1 MAFNYNKLRGKIVE
15 VFGTQDNFAKKLGIS
30 TNALSRKL
38 NNKISLSQK
47 EVIQW
52 AELLG
57 ICEKDYKAYF
67 FTIEVQNDWTI
78 GKEYEWTNYKSLT
91 MKSSEKSEQL
101 RKMENLGLLENVW
114 IFGMNLS
121 KW

>member
-78 GKEYEWTNYKSLT
+78 GKENEWTNCKSLK
-91 MKSSEKSEQL
+91 MKSLAQ
-101 RKMENLGLLENVW
+101 
-114 IFGMNLS
+114 
-121 KW
+121 

>member
-1 MAFNYNKLRGKIVE
+1 MFKDIEHKILLKGVNGMAFNYNKLRGKIVE
-15 VFGTQDNFAKKLGIS
+15 VFGTQDNFAKRLGIS

-67 FTIEVQNDWTI
+67 FTIEVQND
-78 GKEYEWTNYKSLT
+78 
-91 MKSSEKSEQL
+91 
-101 RKMENLGLLENVW
+101 
-114 IFGMNLS
+114 
-121 KW
+121 

>member
-1 MAFNYNKLRGKIVE
+1 MLTLKYICDILKMFKEIEHKILLKGVNEMAFNYNKLRGKIVE

-30 TNALSRKL
+30 TNALSRKM

-67 FTIEVQNDWTI
+67 FTVEVQND
-78 GKEYEWTNYKSLT
+78 
-91 MKSSEKSEQL
+91 
-101 RKMENLGLLENVW
+101 
-114 IFGMNLS
+114 
-121 KW
+121 

>member
-30 TNALSRKL
+30 TNALSRKM

-67 FTIEVQNDWTI
+67 FFFFFQ
-78 GKEYEWTNYKSLT
+78 KE
-91 MKSSEKSEQL
+91 
-101 RKMENLGLLENVW
+101 
-114 IFGMNLS
+114 
-121 KW
+121 

>member
-78 GKEYEWTNYKSLT
+78 WKEYEWTN
-91 MKSSEKSEQL
+91 
-101 RKMENLGLLENVW
+101 
-114 IFGMNLS
+114 
-121 KW
+121 

>member
-1 MAFNYNKLRGKIVE
+1 MLTLKCICDILKMFKDIEHKILLKGVNGMAFNYNKLRGKIVE
-15 VFGTQDNFAKKLGIS
+15 VFGTQDNFAKRLGIS

-67 FTIEVQNDWTI
+67 FTVEVQND
-78 GKEYEWTNYKSLT
+78 
-91 MKSSEKSEQL
+91 
-101 RKMENLGLLENVW
+101 
-114 IFGMNLS
+114 
-121 KW
+121 

>member
-67 FTIEVQNDWTI
+67 FTIEVQSDWTI
-78 GKEYEWTNYKSLT
+78 GKEQIWTNYKFLT
-91 MKSSEKSEQL
+91 MKSL
-101 RKMENLGLLENVW
+101 VR
-114 IFGMNLS
+114 
-121 KW
+121 

>member
-67 FTIEVQNDWTI
+67 FTIEVQSDWTI
-78 GKEYEWTNYKSLT
+78 WKEYEWTNYKSLT
-91 MKSSEKSEQL
+91 MKSL
-101 RKMENLGLLENVW
+101 VR
-114 IFGMNLS
+114 
-121 KW
+121 

>member
-67 FTIEVQNDWTI
+67 FTIEVQNDWTD

-91 MKSSEKSEQL
+91 MKSLVQ
-101 RKMENLGLLENVW
+101 
-114 IFGMNLS
+114 
-121 KW
+121 

>member
-78 GKEYEWTNYKSLT
+78 WKEYEWTNYKFLIQKSLV
-91 MKSSEKSEQL
+91 
-101 RKMENLGLLENVW
+101 R
-114 IFGMNLS
+114 
-121 KW
+121 

>member
-67 FTIEVQNDWTI
+67 FTIEVQNNWTN
-78 GKEYEWTNYKSLT
+78 GKEQEWTNYKSSR
-91 MKSSEKSEQL
+91 MDIAQH
-101 RKMENLGLLENVW
+101 
-114 IFGMNLS
+114 
-121 KW
+121 

>member
-30 TNALSRKL
+30 TNALSRKM

-67 FTIEVQNDWTI
+67 FTIEVQSDWTI
-78 GKEYEWTNYKSLT
+78 WKEYEWTNYKSLT
-91 MKSSEKSEQL
+91 MKSL
-101 RKMENLGLLENVW
+101 VR
-114 IFGMNLS
+114 
-121 KW
+121 

>member
-52 AELLG
+52 AELLC

-67 FTIEVQNDWTI
+67 FTVEVQDDWTI
-78 GKEYEWTNYKSLT
+78 GKEKKWTIYRFLIQKNL
-91 MKSSEKSEQL
+91 EK
-101 RKMENLGLLENVW
+101 
-114 IFGMNLS
+114 
-121 KW
+121 

>member
-57 ICEKDYKAYF
+57 ICEKDYKDYF
-67 FTIEVQNDWTI
+67 FTIEVQKDWTI
-78 GKEYEWTNYKSLT
+78 GKEQKWTNYKSLI
-91 MKSSEKSEQL
+91 MKSLVQ
-101 RKMENLGLLENVW
+101 
-114 IFGMNLS
+114 
-121 KW
+121 

>member
-67 FTIEVQNDWTI
+67 FTIEVQNDWTD

-91 MKSSEKSEQL
+91 MKIL
-101 RKMENLGLLENVW
+101 VR
-114 IFGMNLS
+114 
-121 KW
+121 

>member
-78 GKEYEWTNYKSLT
+78 WKEYEWTNYTSLT
-91 MKSSEKSEQL
+91 MKSLVQ
-101 RKMENLGLLENVW
+101 
-114 IFGMNLS
+114 
-121 KW
+121 

>member
-1 MAFNYNKLRGKIVE
+1 MLTLKYPCDILKMFKGIEHKILLKGVNRMAFNYNKLRGKIVE

-30 TNALSRKL
+30 TNALSRKM

-67 FTIEVQNDWTI
+67 FTVEVQND
-78 GKEYEWTNYKSLT
+78 
-91 MKSSEKSEQL
+91 
-101 RKMENLGLLENVW
+101 
-114 IFGMNLS
+114 
-121 KW
+121 

>member
-67 FTIEVQNDWTI
+67 FTVEVQNDWTI

-91 MKSSEKSEQL
+91 MKSL
-101 RKMENLGLLENVW
+101 VL
-114 IFGMNLS
+114 
-121 KW
+121 